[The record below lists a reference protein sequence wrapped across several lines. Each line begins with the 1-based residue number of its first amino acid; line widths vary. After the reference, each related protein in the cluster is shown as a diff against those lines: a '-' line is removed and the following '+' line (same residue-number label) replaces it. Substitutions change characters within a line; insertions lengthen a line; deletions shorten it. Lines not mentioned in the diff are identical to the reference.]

1 MNHSATSGTNVTFNN
16 SMRQILSTYNNN
28 TFFRTDDSGDYT
40 NQNNIERHRIW
51 LDLLSPNTITNTILV
66 GYVQNATNN
75 FDRLYDGYDFSSG
88 DNSGFYSLLD
98 NETLS
103 IQGRSLPFMQ
113 EDIVPLGIVANET
126 GNHTIAINTI
136 DGLFISE
143 NQDIYIEDTE
153 LNMIHNLRISPYS
166 FTLDSGTHN
175 DRFILRYTNETL
187 GVKELDSTN
196 GILIIAPNSDYIKV
210 TSEIGIIDTITIYD
224 IIGRIIFKTEAINQS
239 EFILKQTKFS
249 DGTYI
254 VKAKLNNG
262 KQKTQKV
269 VIKR

>member
-1 MNHSATSGTNVTFNN
+1 
-16 SMRQILSTYNNN
+16 MRQILSTYNNN